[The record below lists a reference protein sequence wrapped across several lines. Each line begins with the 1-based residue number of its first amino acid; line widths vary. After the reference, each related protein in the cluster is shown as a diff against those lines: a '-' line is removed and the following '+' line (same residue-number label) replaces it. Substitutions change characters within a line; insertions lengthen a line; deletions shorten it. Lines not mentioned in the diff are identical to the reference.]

1 MNVPDKMF
9 QSHSWLDI
17 NIYMFVK
24 RNTTDGVVKVSLQQI
39 ADEFGTTR
47 GKANWVLKKLYTE
60 RWLTNS
66 QQTANKQLTNSISSC
81 GQQVT
86 WGQQTVNKQSTN
98 SQQTTANEINTTN
111 ITAAFDGWLAQN
123 CPYIYAHYKLLSG
136 DELTK
141 LKEQYSSW
149 QIADTCRQIENRKDL
164 RKKYTNLYM
173 TLLNWLKRDEN
184 GTNRTDTEQRNA
196 EAART
201 IAAFLA
207 DD

>member
-1 MNVPDKMF
+1 MNVPDKIF

-39 ADEFGTTR
+39 ADEFGTTK
-47 GKANWVLKKLYTE
+47 GKIRHIMDRLYDESLLVHTKCARFPHKIRTKSARSE
-60 RWLTNS
+60 AENQEVMDVFRTKCA
-66 QQTANKQLTNSISSC
+66 Q
-81 GQQVT
+81 
-86 WGQQTVNKQSTN
+86 
-98 SQQTTANEINTTN
+98 NTHEMRTN
-111 ITAAFDGWLAQN
+111 ITAAFDGWLAHN

-173 TLLNWLKRDEN
+173 TLLNWLKRDDN
-184 GTNRTDTEQRNA
+184 GINRTDTEQRNA
-196 EAART
+196 EAARN

>member
-1 MNVPDKMF
+1 MNVPDKIF

-39 ADEFGTTR
+39 ADEFGTTK
-47 GKANWVLKKLYTE
+47 GKIRHIMDRLYDESLLVHTKCARFPYE
-60 RWLTNS
+60 MR
-66 QQTANKQLTNSISSC
+66 
-81 GQQVT
+81 
-86 WGQQTVNKQSTN
+86 
-98 SQQTTANEINTTN
+98 TN

-196 EAART
+196 EAARN

>member
-1 MNVPDKMF
+1 MNVPDKIF

-39 ADEFGTTR
+39 ADEFGTTK
-47 GKANWVLKKLYTE
+47 GKIRHIMDRLYDESLLVHTKCA
-60 RWLTNS
+60 RFPH
-66 QQTANKQLTNSISSC
+66 
-81 GQQVT
+81 
-86 WGQQTVNKQSTN
+86 
-98 SQQTTANEINTTN
+98 EIRTKSARSEAENQEVMDVFRTKCARFPYEMRTN

-196 EAART
+196 EAARN